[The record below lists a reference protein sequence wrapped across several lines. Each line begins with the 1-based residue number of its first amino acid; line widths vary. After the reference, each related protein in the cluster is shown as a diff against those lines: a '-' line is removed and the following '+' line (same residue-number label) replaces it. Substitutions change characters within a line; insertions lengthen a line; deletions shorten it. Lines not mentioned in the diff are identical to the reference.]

1 MAGEYLTSHIL
12 GILCVRHTLE
22 LWSTRHAF
30 MDDSD
35 TQENYKI
42 FFQGSL
48 FSFEV
53 FQVLTR
59 PPLSTVREI
68 DQTNPAP
75 KIRKTPT
82 N

>member
-1 MAGEYLTSHIL
+1 MAGEYLTSHIP
-12 GILCVRHTLE
+12 GILCARHTLE

-30 MDDSD
+30 INDFRCSV
-35 TQENYKI
+35 
-42 FFQGSL
+42 

-59 PPLSTVREI
+59 PPLSTVHEI

-75 KIRKTPT
+75 K
-82 N
+82 NGLCVV